1 MNRSRPQ
8 WVTSATMRLGRF
20 RTNARRFRSIWCS
33 QAKVVLQSAVLQLL
47 GHPGLNMRM
56 QFTSIDTTLFAFLL
70 SDKLPSGLELV
81 GADSAGVKRHL
92 GSVNGAVD
100 DVKVG

>member
-1 MNRSRPQ
+1 M
-8 WVTSATMRLGRF
+8 
-20 RTNARRFRSIWCS
+20 C
-33 QAKVVLQSAVLQLL
+33 
-47 GHPGLNMRM
+47 M

-81 GADSAGVKRHL
+81 GADSSGVKRHL

>member
-1 MNRSRPQ
+1 
-8 WVTSATMRLGRF
+8 
-20 RTNARRFRSIWCS
+20 
-33 QAKVVLQSAVLQLL
+33 
-47 GHPGLNMRM
+47 MRM